1 MSSFLFGTE
10 YSTDQ
15 ISAGSDNIRDYLNM
29 DDSNELSQINAIRD
43 KEMRLFKKLNS
54 YTPTCESN
62 KNRKYMDY
70 CQQSVY
76 VNDGMNLEKLRQD
89 IINDIE
95 NKYFLGREIRVRDC
109 IPDKTEK
116 IQTEG
121 FNNFNNLQDKISEI
135 EKKNDML
142 LLFIFFLVIV
152 VIIQYTKNIDKM
164 QVMMMPM
171 QNTSMQNTSMQ
182 NTPMQNMSMQNTPMQ
197 NMSMQNTS
205 MQNTYM

>member
-10 YSTDQ
+10 YGTDQ
-15 ISAGSDNIRDYLNM
+15 ISAGSDNIRDYLNK

-43 KEMRLFKKLNS
+43 KEMRLFKKLNR

-62 KNRKYMDY
+62 KNRKFMDY

-76 VNDGMNLEKLRQD
+76 ANDGLHREKLRQD
-89 IINDIE
+89 IVTDIE
-95 NKYFLGREIRVRDC
+95 NKYFSGKEIRVRDC
-109 IPDKTEK
+109 IPDKKEK
-116 IQTEG
+116 IKSEG
-121 FNNFNNLQDKISEI
+121 FNNNSNNFNNLQDKISEI

-171 QNTSMQNTSMQ
+171 QNIPTQ
-182 NTPMQNMSMQNTPMQ
+182 NTPTQNTPTQ
-197 NMSMQNTS
+197 NISNELREV
-205 MQNTYM
+205 